1 MSERAV
7 LSVLM
12 PVYNEARTVLHAI
25 DRLEAIDPGV
35 PMELVIVDDGSTD
48 GSAQLVADRAE
59 RSPWIR
65 AAHHES
71 NRGKGS
77 AVRTATAMATGRL
90 VCVYDADLEYDPR
103 DIVTMLQPLL
113 EGRAEVVYGVR
124 AFGGHGAHSYWYVL
138 GNRALT
144 TAANVLFNTYLRD
157 LCSCFKMLD
166 LEVFRSLDLRS
177 EGFTLEAEMTAKLL
191 ARGHRI
197 YEVPISYMA
206 RSHEEGK
213 KLRATDGF
221 RILATI
227 AGIRLRAAGNRK
239 VRPPARAGSTPSR
252 RVAPRRRKARP

>member
-1 MSERAV
+1 MSERPV

-35 PMELVIVDDGSTD
+35 TMELVVVDDGSTD

-59 RSPWIR
+59 RAPWIR
-65 AAHHES
+65 AAFHDA
-71 NRGKGS
+71 NQGKGA
-77 AVRTATAMATGRL
+77 AVRTATAMAAGRL

-166 LEVFRSLDLRS
+166 LELFRSLDLRS
-177 EGFTLEAEMTAKLL
+177 DGFTLEAEMTAKLL
-191 ARGHRI
+191 ARGYRI

-206 RSHEEGK
+206 RSHQEGK

-221 RILATI
+221 RILATV
-227 AGIRLRAAGNRK
+227 AGIRLRASRERRGRISAAAG
-239 VRPPARAGSTPSR
+239 PAPTGRA
-252 RVAPRRRKARP
+252 VPRRRKARP